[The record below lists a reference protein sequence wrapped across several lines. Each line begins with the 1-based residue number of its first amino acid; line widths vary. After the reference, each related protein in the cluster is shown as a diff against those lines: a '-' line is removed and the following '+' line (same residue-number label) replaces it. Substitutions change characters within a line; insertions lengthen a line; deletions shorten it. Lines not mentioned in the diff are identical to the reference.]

1 MVTIVYAGKEFP
13 ESWSK
18 SIMLVGP
25 TPRSPKP
32 GQAPI
37 PSWRP
42 AALAY
47 LEEIGYDG
55 VVFVPEPPPG
65 EKWQSFDAQVL
76 NEKEMLHDADVI
88 VAWIPRK
95 MDGMPA
101 LTTNDE
107 FGRWKNSGKMILG
120 APEDAVS
127 VRYQQKYAQL
137 LSVPSFTTM
146 EETLKAAVDRIGTGA
161 LRTLGERHVPLHVW
175 KTAFFQKWYAN
186 LRAAGNRLD
195 GARVEWTFRV
205 GPKKDFVL
213 YWAMHV
219 DIYVAAEGRNKSNE
233 VVVSRPDISVICG
246 FRRMPDIL
254 DSEIV
259 LIKEF
264 RSPCSNS
271 EGFVFELP
279 GGSSFKPNKDSL
291 VVAGEE
297 FEQETGLMLDPIRFQ
312 IEQSRQLAATLSAHA
327 AYLVSV
333 QMTEGEMD
341 DLRSKAGVAY
351 GVVGETE
358 RTYVVVKTLREI
370 LEGTVV
376 DWSMTGMIL
385 SVLNKKY

>member
-1 MVTIVYAGKEFP
+1 
-13 ESWSK
+13 
-18 SIMLVGP
+18 MLVGP
-25 TPRSPKP
+25 TPRPPKP

-55 VVFVPEPPPG
+55 VVFVPEPPLG
-65 EKWQSFDAQVL
+65 EKWQSFEVQVL

-88 VAWIPRK
+88 VAWIPRR

-120 APEDAVS
+120 APVDAVS
-127 VRYQQKYAQL
+127 VRYQQKYAEL

-146 EETLKAAVDRIGTGA
+146 EETLQAAVDRIGAGA
-161 LRTLGERHVPLHVW
+161 LRSGGERHVPLCIW
-175 KTAFFQKWYAN
+175 KTASFQKWYAN

-254 DSEIV
+254 DSDIV

-279 GGSSFKPNKDSL
+279 GGSSFKPNKDPL
-291 VVAGEE
+291 MVAGEE
-297 FEQETGLMLDPIRFQ
+297 FEQETGLILDPIRFQ
-312 IEQSRQLAATLSAHA
+312 VEQSRQLAATLSAHA

-333 QMTEGEMD
+333 EMTDDEINEM
-341 DLRSKAGVAY
+341 RSKAGVAY

-370 LEGTVV
+370 MEGTVV
-376 DWSMTGMIL
+376 DWSMLGMIL
-385 SVLNKKY
+385 SVVTQEQ